1 MGDNIIST
9 LSEAVKNALGGFAQF
24 GAPASEKPI
33 VGEAAKYTR
42 IPAPETTT
50 HFLTVDELYDSIR
63 QNATMQDPTASAGA
77 LSPLTNNSVA
87 SVANLGYTSG
97 NWIADFAGAGGQPAG
112 ISYEYDKTTG
122 GFYTVDSRTK
132 NQVVIMGDPNNPSQ
146 YQKLDYTTALNMILT
161 PYRAQ
166 PGGIDAL
173 KQQLVAR
180 GALTVGQAKKSIGE
194 DKVLIGALIK
204 VVDEMS
210 RSNFL
215 SGTKNATFYPF
226 KSFLTGTAADSKAGT
241 TTSTGYY
248 TNLTNEKA
256 ATDEIS
262 IFIKQYLNRGAT
274 ASEID
279 AYKKALDKFERE
291 HPEKIVATVTTDA
304 SGTEKTRKQ
313 TRTSGGASDADKQAI
328 MTSIMTDSLAKNGY
342 NIDQISQTGGLLARG
357 IDAIKKQASNYGVL
371 VDNSAALNAVFDAL
385 KPGGSIDTENEKIK
399 QKAKLQ
405 YKNLSSAIDA
415 GLTVKDIAD
424 QYNEYKKK
432 YLETITPT
440 DVFDPDIQKALNNNG
455 KNQIMN
461 LNDWTV
467 LLKNKPE
474 WPMTMNAREEASSWL
489 NSLLKEFGEMQ

>member
-1 MGDNIIST
+1 MT
-9 LSEAVKNALGGFAQF
+9 
-24 GAPASEKPI
+24 
-33 VGEAAKYTR
+33 
-42 IPAPETTT
+42 
-50 HFLTVDELYDSIR
+50 
-63 QNATMQDPTASAGA
+63 
-77 LSPLTNNSVA
+77 
-87 SVANLGYTSG
+87 
-97 NWIADFAGAGGQPAG
+97 
-112 ISYEYDKTTG
+112 
-122 GFYTVDSRTK
+122 
-132 NQVVIMGDPNNPSQ
+132 
-146 YQKLDYTTALNMILT
+146 
-161 PYRAQ
+161 
-166 PGGIDAL
+166 
-173 KQQLVAR
+173 
-180 GALTVGQAKKSIGE
+180 
-194 DKVLIGALIK
+194 
-204 VVDEMS
+204 

-215 SGTKNATFYPF
+215 SGTRNATFYPF
-226 KSFLTGTAADSKAGT
+226 KNFLTGVAADSKAGT

-262 IFIKQYLNRGAT
+262 MFIKQYLNRGAT
-274 ASEID
+274 APEID
-279 AYKKALDKFERE
+279 AYKKALEKFERE

-304 SGTEKTRKQ
+304 TGTEKTRKQ
-313 TRTSGGASDADKQAI
+313 TRTTGGASDADKQAI

-357 IDAIKKQASNYGVL
+357 IDAIKKQASDYGVL

-385 KPGGSIDTENEKIK
+385 KPGGSIETENEKIK

-432 YLETITPT
+432 YLETISPT

-455 KNQIMN
+455 KSQIMN